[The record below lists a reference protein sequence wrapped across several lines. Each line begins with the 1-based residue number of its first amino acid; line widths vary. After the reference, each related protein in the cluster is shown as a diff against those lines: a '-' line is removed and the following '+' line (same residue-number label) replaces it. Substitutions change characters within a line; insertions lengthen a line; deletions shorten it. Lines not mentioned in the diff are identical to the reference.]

1 MNTELQDILKDHS
14 LRQTNSRLDIASF
27 FLKNK
32 KAISHSDIESQLDG
46 KYDRVTIYRTLKSFI
61 DKGLI
66 HQVLDDG
73 QSTLYAL
80 CSKCTTQEHQHNHI
94 HFKCLKCEETICLEG
109 VTIPKVQLP
118 EGFEVTDSNFLITG
132 VCRNC
137 A

>member
-1 MNTELQDILKDHS
+1 MENEAKEILKGHS

-27 FLKNK
+27 FLNNK

-80 CSKCTTQEHQHNHI
+80 CSDCTNLEHQHNHI
-94 HFKCLKCEETICLEG
+94 HFKCLKCDETVCLEG

-118 EGFEVTDSNFLITG
+118 EGFEVADSNFLITG
-132 VCRNC
+132 TCKNC

>member
-1 MNTELQDILKDHS
+1 MEKEAKEILKGHA

-80 CSKCTTQEHQHNHI
+80 CSDCSTQVHQHNHV
-94 HFKCLKCEETICLEG
+94 HFKCLKCAETVCLEG
-109 VTIPKVQLP
+109 VVIPKVQLP
-118 EGFEVTDSNFLITG
+118 EGFEVADSNFLITG
-132 VCRNC
+132 VCKDC